1 MRGCLSSASFSV
13 LVNGTA
19 KGWIKAYRGLRQAD
33 PLPPFLFTIVVDV
46 LSRMLF
52 RVEERGLFEGF

>member
-1 MRGCLSSASFSV
+1 M